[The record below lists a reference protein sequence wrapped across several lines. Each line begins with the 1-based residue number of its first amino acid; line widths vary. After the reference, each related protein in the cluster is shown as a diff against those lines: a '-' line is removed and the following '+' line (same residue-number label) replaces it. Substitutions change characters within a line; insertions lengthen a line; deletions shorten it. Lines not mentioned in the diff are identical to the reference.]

1 MSKPSELEMGAD
13 LEAQKAS
20 LMVDNETDDGD
31 DDLHPHGHDA
41 APEDVKR
48 IAGVSA
54 KPPPKASQSSFIIWT
69 AVNTLATIGIV
80 FTNKAIFDDASF
92 KHMQTSFAAFHFL
105 CTSLTLFVISRPSI
119 GMFVPKK
126 CAYLEILP
134 LSFAMCFNVILPNF
148 SLAYS
153 SITFYQ
159 IARILLTPTVALIN
173 FLFYKVSIPLMAA
186 LSLFPVCLGV
196 GAVSYYDTRPAGNG
210 AADAK
215 VTTVAGVVFAFTGVL
230 ASSLYTVWIGTFHRK
245 LGMSSM
251 QLLFNQAPV
260 SSFLLLFCIPLADTI
275 PSFGE
280 VHINRWL
287 MILMSGGFASL
298 INLSQFFII
307 AGAGAVSSTVVGHAK
322 TCSIV
327 MLGWMI
333 SGRSVSDKSLLGIFL
348 AIGGIIFY
356 SFVMLKHRAKA

>member
-1 MSKPSELEMGAD
+1 
-13 LEAQKAS
+13 
-20 LMVDNETDDGD
+20 
-31 DDLHPHGHDA
+31 
-41 APEDVKR
+41 
-48 IAGVSA
+48 
-54 KPPPKASQSSFIIWT
+54 
-69 AVNTLATIGIV
+69 
-80 FTNKAIFDDASF
+80 
-92 KHMQTSFAAFHFL
+92 MQTSFAAFHFL

-119 GMFVPKK
+119 GMCVPKK

-196 GAVSYYDTRPAGNG
+196 GAVSYYDTRPAGDG
-210 AADAK
+210 ATEAK
-215 VTTVAGVVFAFTGVL
+215 VTTVVGVVFAFTGVL

-245 LGMSSM
+245 LSMSSM

-260 SSFLLLFCIPLADTI
+260 SSFLLLFFIPLADTI

-327 MLGWMI
+327 MLGWTV